1 MRKLKFKR
9 DRQSLETIYIS
20 FTRPILEYGD
30 IIFNNCTQAEKYE
43 IEQIQHEA
51 ARIATGT
58 TKLVSIK
65 ILQSEIGWETLESK
79 RNKHKLIILL
89 RADDCQWHI
98 KDLL

>member
-1 MRKLKFKR
+1 MIKIKFKL
-9 DRQSLETIYIS
+9 DRHSLETIYIS

-58 TKLVSIK
+58 TELVSIE
-65 ILQSEIGWETLESK
+65 ILQSEIGWKSLESR
-79 RNKHKLIILL
+79 RNKHKLIMF
-89 RADDCQWHI
+89 
-98 KDLL
+98 